1 VAASPKPNIVYRITK
16 VVARLVLGLISRLK
30 VRGREKVPLE
40 GPVIIASNHLSWLDP
55 PAIGLV
61 LPRPI
66 AYIARADLF
75 DNPFLGWLLP
85 RLYVIPVQR
94 GSGDLAAVK
103 AAIRAL
109 RNGMAFGIF
118 PEGTRSRN
126 GKLQPFKTGTAA
138 IAIRTGAPVVP
149 VAVIGSDKI
158 WPPGG
163 KIHLG
168 RKLEIVFGDPI
179 DLSRYAG
186 KLDKAHLEEATRE
199 IEAAIASLLPPEYLP
214 EEGPVGSGKLPKT
227 SKNADLA

>member
-1 VAASPKPNIVYRITK
+1 MASSPQPNIVYRITK
-16 VVARLVLGLISRLK
+16 IVARLAFALICRLK
-30 VRGREKVPLE
+30 VKGREKVPLE
-40 GPVIIASNHLSWLDP
+40 GPVIIAANHLSWLDP
-55 PAIGLV
+55 PAIGLA

-66 AYIARADLF
+66 SYIARANLF

-85 RLYVIPVQR
+85 YLYVIPVER

-109 RNGMAFGIF
+109 RKGMAFGIF

-138 IAIRTGAPVVP
+138 IAIRTGAPVLP

-163 KIHLG
+163 KIRLG
-168 RKLEIVFGDPI
+168 GSLKIVFGNPL
-179 DLSRYAG
+179 DLSHYAG
-186 KLDKAHLEEATRE
+186 KLDKNNLEKATRE
-199 IEAAIASLLPPEYLP
+199 IEAAVASLLPPEYLP
-214 EEGPVGSGKLPKT
+214 EEYLTTSSKL
-227 SKNADLA
+227 SKKPENAGLA

>member
-1 VAASPKPNIVYRITK
+1 MATSPKPNVVYRITK
-16 VVARLVLGLISRLK
+16 VVARFVLGLICRIE
-30 VRGREKVPLE
+30 VVGREKVPLE
-40 GPVIIASNHLSWLDP
+40 GPVIIAANHLSWLDP

-66 AYIARADLF
+66 SYIARANLF

-85 RLYVIPVQR
+85 RLYVIPVER
-94 GSGDLAAVK
+94 GSGDLSAVK

-118 PEGTRSRN
+118 PEGTRSRS

-138 IAIRTGAPVVP
+138 IAIRTGAPVLP

-168 RKLEIVFGDPI
+168 RKLKIVFGEPL

-186 KLDKAHLEEATRE
+186 KLDKTHLEEATKE
-199 IEAAIASLLPPEYLP
+199 IEAAVAALLPPEYLP
-214 EEGPVGSGKLPKT
+214 EGYPTRSGKLPKT
-227 SKNADLA
+227 PENAGLA

>member
-1 VAASPKPNIVYRITK
+1 MAGSPKPNLVYRITK
-16 VVARLVLGLISRLK
+16 VLARLILRVFCRIEVTGA
-30 VRGREKVPLE
+30 EKVPLE

-55 PAIGLV
+55 PAIGVV

-75 DNPFLGWLLP
+75 EMPFLRWLLP
-85 RLYVIPVQR
+85 RLYVIPVER

-138 IAIRTGAPVVP
+138 IALRTGAQVVP
-149 VAVIGSDKI
+149 LAVIGSDKI

-163 KIHLG
+163 KPRLG
-168 RKLEIVFGDPI
+168 GKLRIVIGDPV
-179 DLSRYAG
+179 DLSAYAG
-186 KLDKAHLEEATRE
+186 KLDKAHLEQSTRE
-199 IEAAIASLLPPEYLP
+199 IEAAVARMLPAEYLP
-214 EEGPVGSGKLPKT
+214 EGYPIEAGKLPEKPE
-227 SKNADLA
+227 NAGQA

>member
-1 VAASPKPNIVYRITK
+1 MAAVSKPNLVYRITK
-16 VVARLVLGLISRLK
+16 LVARFVLRLICQIE
-30 VRGREKVPLE
+30 VVGREKVPLE
-40 GPVIIASNHLSWLDP
+40 GPVIIAANHLSWLDP

-66 AYIARADLF
+66 SYIARADLF
-75 DNPFLGWLLP
+75 DNRFLGWLLP
-85 RLYVIPVQR
+85 RLYVIPVER

-103 AAIRAL
+103 AAIRTL

-118 PEGTRSRN
+118 PEGTRSRS

-138 IAIRTGAPVVP
+138 IAIRTGAPVLP

-168 RKLEIVFGDPI
+168 RKLKIVFGDPI

-186 KLDKAHLEEATRE
+186 KLDKPHLEDATRE
-199 IEAAIASLLPPEYLP
+199 IEMAVAKLLPPEYLP
-214 EEGPVGSGKLPKT
+214 EGYLTGSGKLTETPE
-227 SKNADLA
+227 NAGLA

>member
-16 VVARLVLGLISRLK
+16 IVARMIFALICRLEIK
-30 VRGREKVPLE
+30 GREKVPME
-40 GPVIIASNHLSWLDP
+40 GPVIIAANHLSWLDP
-55 PAIGLV
+55 PAIGLA

-66 AYIARADLF
+66 SYIARANLF
-75 DNPFLGWLLP
+75 DNPFLGWLL
-85 RLYVIPVQR
+85 RHLYVIPVER

-103 AAIRAL
+103 AAIRTL
-109 RNGMAFGIF
+109 RAGMAFGIF

-138 IAIRTGAPVVP
+138 IAIRTGAPVLP

-168 RKLEIVFGDPI
+168 GRLKIVFGNPI
-179 DLSRYAG
+179 DLSDYAG
-186 KLDKAHLEEATRE
+186 KLDKAHLEEATRK
-199 IEAAIASLLPPEYLP
+199 IESAIAALLPPEYLP
-214 EEGPVGSGKLPKT
+214 EEGPTGSGELPKT
-227 SKNADLA
+227 SENTGLA